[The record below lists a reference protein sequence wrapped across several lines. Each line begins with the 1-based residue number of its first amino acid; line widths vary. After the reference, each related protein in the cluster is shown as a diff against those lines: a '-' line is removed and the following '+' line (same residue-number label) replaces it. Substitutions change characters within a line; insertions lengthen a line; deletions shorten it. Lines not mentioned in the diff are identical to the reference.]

1 MNLPETKK
9 ISSISF
15 FLLSVIAG
23 IIILYPQL
31 SFQSLLSQ
39 GDHGQNLY
47 AFQQTYRGFVPYKD
61 YWSGYGPFAPYYYSI
76 FFHLFGENIASV
88 LIGQC
93 LLILIGGLFFYGI
106 LSFFA
111 PPLLAIIASIW
122 FWAFYPD
129 FFYTYNHAGAFP
141 LFMAIAYFAFHYI
154 NTGRKENI
162 YWGIFCTFLLALI
175 RINMGICLLV
185 GFIIAVFLTDFIKD
199 RSLPRKNKLFY
210 ILPIILVPL
219 VLFIIYG
226 LLTRG
231 LPDYAIRQSFPYGNK
246 FYYSV
251 SLLSAL
257 RDYLAQI
264 VFVMTGSWHALVFT
278 ALILLFILRIFRS
291 WTCGLLDEKSKRNIL
306 LTLSTTILFLCFVS
320 HEYFL
325 GGVSY
330 RIVWTQPFE
339 MLLLFLIIAFGTKSL
354 HDNTR
359 LIFYFAMLLMIAQSI
374 FTQHLEIRSLKIPR
388 QYITLERAQ
397 IYTANPPQWIQTV
410 EQTTQYLES
419 HLSRMKHSWRC
430 HMNPFIIS

>member
-1 MNLPETKK
+1 
-9 ISSISF
+9 
-15 FLLSVIAG
+15 
-23 IIILYPQL
+23 
-31 SFQSLLSQ
+31 
-39 GDHGQNLY
+39 
-47 AFQQTYRGFVPYKD
+47 
-61 YWSGYGPFAPYYYSI
+61 
-76 FFHLFGENIASV
+76 
-88 LIGQC
+88 
-93 LLILIGGLFFYGI
+93 
-106 LSFFA
+106 
-111 PPLLAIIASIW
+111 
-122 FWAFYPD
+122 
-129 FFYTYNHAGAFP
+129 
-141 LFMAIAYFAFHYI
+141 MAIAYFAFHYI

-419 HLSRMKHSWRC
+419 HLSKDETFLALPYEPIYYFLTGKTSPTWHVLLTEAIRFTDEQEQKMIKDLKNENVNTIVLSNRMVSYEQGVGMLGKTHLIDLYQYIVDNYEPVKTFGDWEAEADWIGVHAVKIMKRKK
-430 HMNPFIIS
+430 